1 MTAPNGM
8 SEPPSIGEDPI
19 ADLVARYI
27 LASEVEGKEAAD
39 SVLRS
44 EPDHEPR
51 ARERIAALRAAG
63 LLRDH
68 EAAHPE
74 SIGSFRILERIGR
87 GGMGEV
93 YLAEQ
98 RGDLKR
104 RVAIK
109 VIRRGMDTREVLA
122 RFALERQTLA
132 ILDHPN
138 IAKIYDA
145 GETADGR
152 PYLVMEYVAGVPIT
166 TYCDERGLDTDDRSR
181 LFAVVC
187 ETVQHAHERGILHRD
202 LKPGNILVSDRDG
215 KPWPVVI
222 DFGVAKSLQRSGS
235 SGTIHT
241 EIGRVLGTPEY
252 MSPEQ
257 ASNRLDLD
265 TRSDVFSLGVILYE
279 LLTGELPVDSDRLR
293 RAGQGEIEQILIR
306 ENPPT
311 PSTRISTLGERG
323 AIVASRRRTEPQA
336 LRRLLRGD
344 LDWITM
350 RALER
355 DRNRRYPMAISI
367 ASDLRRHLALEP
379 VSAGPPSSWYRLSRL
394 LRRHRTFTVAAS
406 VVAVSLLGGLVT
418 SLVFWHEAK
427 AAHVNESQARV
438 EAERSLETALRA
450 ADELLVEVGGQRLR
464 RFPGMQEERRR
475 MLESGLAFCRSVLA
489 DSANVVERAGMA
501 GRVQARIA
509 WFQHELD
516 LDTAAEQTLDQV
528 APPAGSGRD
537 SLEVRLAIANVRT
550 AIHARHRRWSAAAAT
565 SGEALEHARALLAL
579 DPGDADAQD
588 EVGRCL
594 GRLAAAWI
602 AIDPTDPRIRPLFAE
617 ANAATRRALERT
629 GTPIARLPVLL
640 RNWSIEAEW
649 LVENLEP
656 HPAERL
662 LAELESQWN
671 RLVEKSPQDFDLQE
685 ELAPALAMRAR
696 VLLVLGKEEA
706 AETASKQVIE
716 IREAVAKRYPDDE
729 AARIAVADARLL
741 LADNFVTRFRYRE
754 ALVELDHC
762 VRIGE
767 AALARSAESGEN
779 RVRLAFSEAKRVM
792 VYVDWRRLK
801 SDLDLAP
808 ARVSLARAI
817 ELVGGVEDA
826 DITDPRQALN
836 VGQVR
841 FACGQMAEIDGDYQG
856 ALDQYHHAIALLEF
870 DRRMKFDRA
879 STFMTM
885 HVVRRAAGRVSM
897 RLERFA
903 DAESHLAAALEVEM
917 GVRSI
922 DPGYRGSTHRLR
934 ETFYLIALARGSLG
948 RVDEALQALNDAIA
962 LEEGLQ
968 VVHRIASEHAVTI
981 ALRTQEPLARERLL
995 QFAREQVELA
1005 GRVLLERHGSGPQG
1019 TADRMYRITEY
1030 QVYSQKRRV
1039 VGLMRL
1045 PTEHVGVCEDALASA
1060 RRLLEL
1066 GDDER
1071 SRRWTIESYDALI
1084 EALIAVGEHDRA
1096 GVARAERDSLRS
1108 R

>member
-1 MTAPNGM
+1 MTAADGPN
-8 SEPPSIGEDPI
+8 EPISSGEDPI

-44 EPDHEPR
+44 EPANEPR

-63 LLRDH
+63 LLLDPD
-68 EAAHPE
+68 AAHPE
-74 SIGSFRILERIGR
+74 SIGHFRILERIGR

-166 TYCDERGLDTDDRSR
+166 TYCDERGLDTADRVG

-215 KPWPVVI
+215 RPWPVVI

-235 SGTIHT
+235 SRTIHT

-257 ASNRLDLD
+257 AANRLDLD

-279 LLTGELPVDSDRLR
+279 LLTGELPVDSERLR

-323 AIVASRRRTEPQA
+323 TMVASRRRTEPQT

-355 DRNRRYPMAISI
+355 DRNRRYPMAIAI
-367 ASDLRRHLALEP
+367 ASDLRRHLAFEP
-379 VSAGPPSSWYRLSRL
+379 VSAGPPSAWYRVSRL
-394 LRRHRTFTVAAS
+394 LRRHRGFTVAAS
-406 VVAVSLLGGLVT
+406 VVALSLIGGFVT
-418 SLVFWHEAK
+418 SLVFWREAK
-427 AAHVNESQARV
+427 AAHVSESQARV

-450 ADELLVEVGGQRLR
+450 ADEMLVEVGGQRLR
-464 RFPGMQEERRR
+464 RFPGMLAERRR

-489 DSANVVERAGMA
+489 DSTNVVGRAAMA

-516 LDTAAEQTLDQV
+516 LDAEAEATLAQIL
-528 APPAGSGRD
+528 PPAGDGRD

-550 AIHARHRRWSAAAAT
+550 AIHTRHRRWPAAAAA
-565 SGEALEHARALLAL
+565 SGEALEHARALLAI
-579 DPGDADAQD
+579 DPDDPDAQD

-594 GRLAAAWI
+594 GRHAAAWI
-602 AIDPTDPRIRPLFAE
+602 AIDPTAPRIRSLFAE
-617 ANAATRRALERT
+617 ANAATRRALERA

-640 RNWSIEAEW
+640 RNWSIEAAW

-662 LAELESQWN
+662 LGELESQWK
-671 RLVEKSPQDFDLQE
+671 RLVEKSPQSFDLQE

-729 AARIAVADARLL
+729 AARLAVADARLL

-754 ALVELDHC
+754 ALAELDHC
-762 VRIGE
+762 VSIGE
-767 AALARSAESGEN
+767 AALARAGESLDN

-801 SDLDLAP
+801 ADLDLAP
-808 ARVSLARAI
+808 ARTSLARAI
-817 ELVGGVEDA
+817 ELVGGIADA
-826 DITDPRQALN
+826 DITDPRLALN
-836 VGQVR
+836 LGQVR
-841 FACGQMAEIDGDYQG
+841 FACGQMAEIDGDYLG
-856 ALDQYHHAIALLEF
+856 ALDQYGHAIALLEF
-870 DRRMKFDRA
+870 DRRVKFDRA
-879 STFMTM
+879 STDMTM

-903 DAESHLAAALEVEM
+903 EAEAHLQAALEVEM

-922 DPGYRGSTHRLR
+922 EPSYRGSTHRLR
-934 ETFYLIALARGSLG
+934 ETLFLIALARGFLG
-948 RVDEALQALNDAIA
+948 RVDEAMRDLTEAVA
-962 LEEGLQ
+962 LEDGLQ
-968 VVHRIASEHAVTI
+968 VAHRTASEHAVTI
-981 ALRTQEPLARERLL
+981 ALRVDDSPARTRMLE
-995 QFAREQVELA
+995 FAREQVDIA
-1005 GRVLLERHGSGPQG
+1005 ARVLLERHGSGPEG
-1019 TADRMYRITEY
+1019 TSGRMYRITEY
-1030 QVYSQKRRV
+1030 QVLSHKRRV
-1039 VGLMRL
+1039 AGLLPRL
-1045 PTEHVGVCEDALASA
+1045 TDHVEACDAALASA

-1066 GDDER
+1066 GADER

-1084 EALIAVGEHDRA
+1084 DALTAVGDVDRA
-1096 GVARAERDSLRS
+1096 SVARTEREALRS